1 LEKFQNGDKLR
12 ISKFLASKN
21 IGSRKDIEKFISERR
36 ISLNGMTVTTPIT
49 FVEEGDQIYLD
60 NKLINTKLK
69 FEILKYYKPIGF
81 ITSHK
86 KQDKRPIIFENL
98 PDKYKNYK
106 TAGRLDYNSEGLLI
120 LSSDGEI
127 TRELELPKNKFE
139 RKYEIIIT
147 GNFKRDN
154 LQSISSGVK
163 IKNVLYKPFKY
174 SIKSNKKQSV
184 ILELIL
190 TEGKN
195 REIRKLME
203 HIKLKVKKL
212 KRIEYGPFKLNDLKP
227 GEIHSATKSEIK
239 NYLNNKKI

>member
-1 LEKFQNGDKLR
+1 MR

-69 FEILKYYKPIGF
+69 FEILKYYKPISF

-120 LSSDGEI
+120 LSSDGEV

-174 SIKSNKKQSV
+174 SIKSNKKNSV

-190 TEGKN
+190 MEGKN

>member
-1 LEKFQNGDKLR
+1 MEKFQNGDKLR

-49 FVEEGDQIYLD
+49 FVEEGDQIYLN

-120 LSSDGEI
+120 LSSDGEV

-174 SIKSNKKQSV
+174 SIKSNKKNSV

-190 TEGKN
+190 MEGKN

>member
-1 LEKFQNGDKLR
+1 MEKFQNGDKLR

-21 IGSRKDIEKFISERR
+21 IGSRKDIEKFILERR

-120 LSSDGEI
+120 LSSDGEV

-174 SIKSNKKQSV
+174 SIKSNNKNSV

-190 TEGKN
+190 MEGKN

>member
-1 LEKFQNGDKLR
+1 MR

-98 PDKYKNYK
+98 PNKYKNYK

-120 LSSDGEI
+120 LSSDGEV

-174 SIKSNKKQSV
+174 SIKSNKKNSV

-190 TEGKN
+190 MEGKN

>member
-1 LEKFQNGDKLR
+1 MR

-21 IGSRKDIEKFISERR
+21 IGSRKDIEKFISEKR

-120 LSSDGEI
+120 LSSDGEV

-139 RKYEIIIT
+139 RKYEVIIT
-147 GNFKRDN
+147 GNFMRDN
-154 LQSISSGVK
+154 LQSISSGMK
-163 IKNVLYKPFKY
+163 IKNILYKPFKY
-174 SIKSNKKQSV
+174 SIKSNNKNSV

-190 TEGKN
+190 IEGKN

-227 GEIHSATKSEIK
+227 GEIHSATKSEINK
-239 NYLNNKKI
+239 YLNK

>member
-1 LEKFQNGDKLR
+1 MR

-98 PDKYKNYK
+98 PNKYKNYK

-120 LSSDGEI
+120 LSSDGEV

-174 SIKSNKKQSV
+174 SIKSNKKNSV

-190 TEGKN
+190 MEGKN

-239 NYLNNKKI
+239 KYLNNKKI

>member
-1 LEKFQNGDKLR
+1 LR

-21 IGSRKDIEKFISERR
+21 IGSRKDIEKFISEKR

-120 LSSDGEI
+120 LSSDGEV

-139 RKYEIIIT
+139 RKYEVIIT
-147 GNFKRDN
+147 GNFMRDN
-154 LQSISSGVK
+154 LQSISSGMK
-163 IKNVLYKPFKY
+163 IKNILYKPFKY
-174 SIKSNKKQSV
+174 SIKSNNKNSV

-190 TEGKN
+190 IEGKN

-227 GEIHSATKSEIK
+227 GEIHSATKSEINK
-239 NYLNNKKI
+239 YLNK

>member
-1 LEKFQNGDKLR
+1 MR

-21 IGSRKDIEKFISERR
+21 IGSRKDIEKFILERR

-49 FVEEGDQIYLD
+49 FIEEGDQIYLD

-120 LSSDGEI
+120 LSSDGEV

-139 RKYEIIIT
+139 RKYEVIIT

-174 SIKSNKKQSV
+174 SIKSNNKNSV

-190 TEGKN
+190 MEGKN

-239 NYLNNKKI
+239 NYLNNKKTW

>member
-1 LEKFQNGDKLR
+1 MR

-21 IGSRKDIEKFISERR
+21 IGSRKDIEKFILERR

-49 FVEEGDQIYLD
+49 FVEAGDQIYLD

-120 LSSDGEI
+120 LSSDGEV

-139 RKYEIIIT
+139 RKYEVIIT

-174 SIKSNKKQSV
+174 SIKSNKKQCV

-190 TEGKN
+190 MEGKN

-239 NYLNNKKI
+239 NYLNNKKIW

>member
-1 LEKFQNGDKLR
+1 MR

-120 LSSDGEI
+120 LSSDGEV

-174 SIKSNKKQSV
+174 SIKSNKKNSV

-190 TEGKN
+190 MEGKN

>member
-1 LEKFQNGDKLR
+1 MEKFQNGDKLR

-36 ISLNGMTVTTPIT
+36 ISLNGITVTTPIT
-49 FVEEGDQIYLD
+49 FVEEEDQIYLD

-120 LSSDGEI
+120 LSSDGEV

-139 RKYEIIIT
+139 RKYEVIIT

-174 SIKSNKKQSV
+174 SIKSNNKNSV

-190 TEGKN
+190 MEGKN

>member
-1 LEKFQNGDKLR
+1 MR

-21 IGSRKDIEKFISERR
+21 IGSRKDIEKFILERR

-98 PDKYKNYK
+98 PGKYKNYK

-120 LSSDGEI
+120 LSSDGEV

-174 SIKSNKKQSV
+174 SIKSNKKNSV

-190 TEGKN
+190 MEGKN

>member
-1 LEKFQNGDKLR
+1 MR

-21 IGSRKDIEKFISERR
+21 IGSRKNIEKFISERR
-36 ISLNGMTVTTPIT
+36 ISLNGITVTTPIT
-49 FVEEGDQIYLD
+49 FVEETDQIYLD
-60 NKLINTKLK
+60 NKLINTKPK

-98 PDKYKNYK
+98 PNKYKNYK

-127 TRELELPKNKFE
+127 TRELELPTNNFE
-139 RKYEIIIT
+139 RKYEVLIT
-147 GNFKRDN
+147 GNFKKDN
-154 LQSISSGVK
+154 LQLISSGIK
-163 IKNVLYKPFKY
+163 IKNILYKPFKY
-174 SIKSNKKQSV
+174 SIKSNNKNSV

-190 TEGKN
+190 IEGKN

-227 GEIHSATKSEIK
+227 GEIHSATKSEINK
-239 NYLNNKKI
+239 YLNNNKIW

>member
-1 LEKFQNGDKLR
+1 MEKFQNGDKLR

-120 LSSDGEI
+120 LSSDGEV

-139 RKYEIIIT
+139 RKYEVIIT

-174 SIKSNKKQSV
+174 SIKSNKKNSV

-190 TEGKN
+190 MEGKN

>member
-1 LEKFQNGDKLR
+1 MR

-21 IGSRKDIEKFISERR
+21 IGSRKDIEKFILERR

-120 LSSDGEI
+120 LSSDGEV

-174 SIKSNKKQSV
+174 SIKSNKKNSV

-190 TEGKN
+190 MEGKN

-239 NYLNNKKI
+239 NYLNNKKIW

>member
-1 LEKFQNGDKLR
+1 MR

-21 IGSRKDIEKFISERR
+21 IGSRKNIEKFISERR
-36 ISLNGMTVTTPIT
+36 ISLNGITVTTPIT
-49 FVEEGDQIYLD
+49 FVEETDQIYLD
-60 NKLINTKLK
+60 NKLINTKPK

-98 PDKYKNYK
+98 PNKYKNYK

-127 TRELELPKNKFE
+127 TRELELPKNNFE
-139 RKYEIIIT
+139 RKYEVLIT
-147 GNFKRDN
+147 GNFKKDN
-154 LQSISSGVK
+154 LQLISSGIK
-163 IKNVLYKPFKY
+163 IKNILYKPFKY
-174 SIKSNKKQSV
+174 SIKSNNKNSV

-190 TEGKN
+190 IEGKN

-227 GEIHSATKSEIK
+227 GEIHSATKSEINK
-239 NYLNNKKI
+239 YLNNNKIW

>member
-21 IGSRKDIEKFISERR
+21 IGSRKDIEKFISEKR

-120 LSSDGEI
+120 LSSDGEV

-139 RKYEIIIT
+139 RKYEVIIT
-147 GNFKRDN
+147 GNFMRDN
-154 LQSISSGVK
+154 LQSISSGMK
-163 IKNVLYKPFKY
+163 IKNILYKPFKY
-174 SIKSNKKQSV
+174 SIKSNNKNSV

-190 TEGKN
+190 IEGKN

-227 GEIHSATKSEIK
+227 GEIHSATNSEIK

>member
-1 LEKFQNGDKLR
+1 LR

-21 IGSRKDIEKFISERR
+21 IGSRKDIEKFILERR

-120 LSSDGEI
+120 LSSDGEV

-174 SIKSNKKQSV
+174 SIKSNKKNSV

-190 TEGKN
+190 MEGKN

-239 NYLNNKKI
+239 KYLNNKKI